1 MKIEGTLAVVT
12 GASSGI
18 GEATAKALAEKG
30 ARVALLARRRD
41 ALEDVAAAIVRAGG
55 EARAYPVDCTDAE
68 AVSEVA
74 ERIKSELG
82 VPDIIVN
89 NAGAGAWR
97 FIEETSP
104 AEAVEMMAAPYYA
117 AFNVTRAFI
126 SDMLVLDRGRIVNV
140 NSPASRI
147 PWPGAVAYTAA
158 RWAQRGF
165 AEALRADLYGTGI
178 RVTHFVAG
186 LTKSPYWE
194 HNPGSRERLP
204 KIAKLVPPITA
215 DEAAEALV
223 RGIERDKR
231 EVVTPFMMK
240 VVYIEHALAPRLVE
254 WLMQAT
260 GHKRC

>member
-41 ALEDVAAAIVRAGG
+41 ALEAVAAAIVRAGG
-55 EARAYPVDCTDAE
+55 EARAYPVDCTDGA
-68 AVSEVA
+68 AVAEVA

-104 AEAVEMMAAPYYA
+104 AEAVEMMAAPYFA

-140 NSPASRI
+140 DSPASRI

-165 AEALRADLYGTGI
+165 TEALRADLYRTGI
-178 RVTHFVAG
+178 GVTHFVAG
-186 LTKSPYWE
+186 ATETPYWE

-215 DEAAEALV
+215 DAAADALV

-231 EVVTPFMMK
+231 EVVVPFMMK
-240 VVYIEHALAPRLVE
+240 LTYIEHALAPRMVE
-254 WLMQAT
+254 WLMHAT
-260 GHKRC
+260 GYKRR